1 MPIEIL
7 FWGEYCSVTKFDVMM
22 VAHGFS
28 HNVKCQLI
36 VDKTIYDLMMA
47 GF

>member
-7 FWGEYCSVTKFDVMM
+7 FWGEYCLITKFDVMM
-22 VAHGFS
+22 VVHGFTN
-28 HNVKCQLI
+28 NVKCQLI